1 MLLNSNLHVNYM
13 FFNSNKPNGKEIH
26 MAITIAVAN
35 QKGGVGKTTSTIEL
49 AACLKEQG
57 YNVLAVDLD
66 QQSNLT
72 RYISANPKEK
82 GIYNVLKEEISAT
95 DAIQHTDEFDIL
107 SASEELSKADKEFGE
122 AVDVLKLRKVLK
134 SVNDIY
140 DFILIDN
147 NPSRNVLLNMTYIAA
162 DYIIIPAEAEEG
174 SIIGIQAVFKDLKT
188 YTDAEWS
195 DAEVLGVILTKYEKT
210 SMHEYGE
217 QKIKEALENENSDA
231 FLLRVR
237 KSIVA
242 NECKSEGSSMQSG
255 KKYSN
260 PAMDYRK
267 IGQEII
273 QRVIG
278 A

>member
-107 SASEELSKADKEFGE
+107 SCFLHLILMRPLLPLIGSRTSISGLAS
-122 AVDVLKLRKVLK
+122 
-134 SVNDIY
+134 
-140 DFILIDN
+140 
-147 NPSRNVLLNMTYIAA
+147 YISSN
-162 DYIIIPAEAEEG
+162 IISSSSFRP
-174 SIIGIQAVFKDLKT
+174 IQ
-188 YTDAEWS
+188 
-195 DAEVLGVILTKYEKT
+195 
-210 SMHEYGE
+210 
-217 QKIKEALENENSDA
+217 
-231 FLLRVR
+231 
-237 KSIVA
+237 
-242 NECKSEGSSMQSG
+242 C
-255 KKYSN
+255 
-260 PAMDYRK
+260 
-267 IGQEII
+267 
-273 QRVIG
+273 
-278 A
+278 

>member
-1 MLLNSNLHVNYM
+1 
-13 FFNSNKPNGKEIH
+13 

-49 AACLKEQG
+49 AACLKEHG
-57 YNVLAVDLD
+57 YNVLAIDLD

-72 RYISANPKEK
+72 RYISANSKGK

-95 DAIQHTDEFDIL
+95 DAIQHTDEFDVL

-122 AVDVLKLRKVLK
+122 AVDVLKLRKVVK

-188 YTDAEWS
+188 YKDAEWS
-195 DAEVLGVILTKYEKT
+195 DAEVLGIILTKYEKT
-210 SMHEYGE
+210 SMHEYGK
-217 QKIKEALENENSDA
+217 QKIKEVLENENSDA